1 MYFAQLDGEITN
13 KQSQELLIK
22 NTRKQQNQKI
32 RIKNKNQ
39 KNSILSTQIKRKWCY
54 FYTFL
59 TFQCEGYF
67 YCPKRADDIL
77 KASMEYQ
84 STDYKRRY
92 ISWKK

>member
-1 MYFAQLDGEITN
+1 
-13 KQSQELLIK
+13 
-22 NTRKQQNQKI
+22 
-32 RIKNKNQ
+32 
-39 KNSILSTQIKRKWCY
+39 
-54 FYTFL
+54 L

-92 ISWKK
+92 ISWKIMKVILLM